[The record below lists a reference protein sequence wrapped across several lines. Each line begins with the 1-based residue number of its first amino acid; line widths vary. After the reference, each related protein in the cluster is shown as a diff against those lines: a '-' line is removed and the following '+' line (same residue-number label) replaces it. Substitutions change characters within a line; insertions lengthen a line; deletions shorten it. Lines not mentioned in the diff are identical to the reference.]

1 MAEHKP
7 NIVERFLY
15 GPQGKEIVADVAT
28 ALRVVEEKG
37 LFPLDRYNN
46 ILDWSSPNLL
56 NSRGNFGSSIDYRID
71 AGDLIDSS
79 VVMACLNW
87 LMRVFPRAKCRTV
100 LETEDGIEP
109 VKGHALTKLLKRPN
123 PVYAGTQ
130 LWRLTVLS
138 YNWNGNAYWRKV
150 RNGAGQV
157 IQLWYEPHWTIRPR
171 RTSSND
177 FVSYYEIWRD
187 NKWNE
192 IPIEDVVHF
201 RWVLSPANQMEA
213 MGPIDSG
220 LREIFSDNEA
230 ARFTAAIFRNF
241 GVFSRMLSPKDGD
254 APWSMAEMVRIL
266 AEFQASTTG
275 DNRGR
280 AIGSTV
286 PAEVYESQTDMN
298 KLAMREQR
306 MTPEERICSLI
317 GLHPAIT
324 GLAAGAQASTYNN
337 KEEAMR
343 DAYNNNILPCYDDFA
358 ETLDIQLVSD
368 FSSVDQ
374 ETVEFDIS
382 KLEVLKGD
390 VVAKETSAANLW
402 NVNAITRAQ
411 LKIRIGEKP
420 AVDGSDDG
428 YKHELVPSA
437 APSFGAPPPNP
448 DDPNAPEAPTDAP
461 DAPKAH
467 TNGNGHYT
475 FEPSIVIT
483 PVGTETK
490 AKKPTVDSERDAIM
504 AAVGDVIE
512 DLYREAES
520 KIGG

>member
-1 MAEHKP
+1 MDIVKIEPMINGMTATEHNKYLTKY
-7 NIVERFLY
+7 NVEHLGR
-15 GPQGKEIVADVAT
+15 
-28 ALRVVEEKG
+28 KG
-37 LFPLDRYNN
+37 LFPVDRYNN
-46 ILDWSSPNLL
+46 LTNWATPDLL
-56 NSRGNFGSSIDYRID
+56 HTRGTFGSRIDYTIE

-87 LMRVFPRAKCRTV
+87 LMRVFPSAKCRVV

-171 RTSSND
+171 RDKSGSE
-177 FVSYYEIWRD
+177 FLSYYEIWRD
-187 NKWNE
+187 NKWVE
-192 IPIEDVVHF
+192 VPIEDVVHF
-201 RWVLSPANQMEA
+201 RWVCSPENAMLS

-230 ARFTAAIFRNF
+230 ARFTAAMFRNF
-241 GVFSRMLSPKDGD
+241 GVFSRMISPADGD
-254 APWSMAEMVRIL
+254 APLSMAELVRIL

-286 PAEVYESQTDMN
+286 PITVQEGTADFNRLS
-298 KLAMREQR
+298 MRENR

-343 DAYNNNILPCYDDFA
+343 DAYNNNILPCYNDMA
-358 ETLDIQLVSD
+358 EQLDIQLVSD
-368 FSSVDQ
+368 FTNIED

-382 KLEVLKGD
+382 KIEVLKGD
-390 VVAKETSAANLW
+390 TEKMQTSVANLYSSGL
-402 NVNAITRAQ
+402 VTRSQA
-411 LKIRIGEKP
+411 KIMIGLKP
-420 AVDGSDDG
+420 ADDG
-428 YKHELVPSA
+428 TDDVYRISPLLEVALLNQGRV
-437 APSFGAPPPNP
+437 APSVLDAVDMEGELLPE
-448 DDPNAPEAPTDAP
+448 APEAPTDAP
-461 DAPKAH
+461 TPKAH
-467 TNGNGHYT
+467 TNGHAYAPLW
-475 FEPSIVIT
+475 E
-483 PVGTETK
+483 EK
-490 AKKPTVDSERDAIM
+490 AKKPTVDSITSGMIEELKTEVLRAYEE
-504 AAVGDVIE
+504 AAGKVG
-512 DLYREAES
+512 
-520 KIGG
+520 G